1 MVNQEKIYK
10 KIKIGNLNKMHFY
23 CILDVSFFRE
33 GKYDKSGNFNR

>member
-1 MVNQEKIYK
+1 
-10 KIKIGNLNKMHFY
+10 MHFY